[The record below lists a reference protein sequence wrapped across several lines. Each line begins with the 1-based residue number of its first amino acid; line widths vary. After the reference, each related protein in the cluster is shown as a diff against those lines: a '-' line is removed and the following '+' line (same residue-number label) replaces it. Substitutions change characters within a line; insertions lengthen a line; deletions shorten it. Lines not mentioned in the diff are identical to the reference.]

1 MSAELS
7 PAAIQEM
14 EALPN
19 GAVIIGLTLG
29 GGKLHGTKRT
39 GPDGTTLWDIEELG
53 GAYRTGGLARVG
65 ANWKPEKRKA
75 E

>member
-1 MSAELS
+1 MSAELD
-7 PAAIQEM
+7 PATVKEL

-39 GPDGTTLWDIEELG
+39 APDETVLWDVEELG
-53 GAYRTGGLARVG
+53 GAYRTKGLSRVG
-65 ANWKPEKRKA
+65 ANWKPEKKDK
-75 E
+75 